1 MSTDRINIALEMIDG
16 QLKKDMLV
24 STKDFLLRL
33 KECLTM
39 EAQPEEEVTIPVTG
53 ERIIISCD
61 ASIKVNPGGPAS
73 VGVVIQNPKQK
84 DLLQFAKATK
94 ATTNNQAEYDAVY
107 TGLVSFVNLNN
118 NPGMQIV
125 VRSDSQL
132 VIRQLKKEIQCQDK
146 QLVKRRDL
154 ILELVDQ
161 LPVPVIFEWR
171 PRNSTTEL
179 ELANHLAQDLL
190 GVPRH

>member
-1 MSTDRINIALEMIDG
+1 MSTDRINIALEMIRDY
-16 QLKKDMLV
+16 LKKDMLV

-33 KECLTM
+33 KECLTI
-39 EAQPEEEVTIPVTG
+39 EDQPEEEVTSNPVT
-53 ERIIISCD
+53 EQIIISCD
-61 ASIKVNPGGPAS
+61 ASIKENPGGPAA
-73 VGVVIQNPKQK
+73 VGIVINNPRI
-84 DLLQFAKATK
+84 AKNLELARSTK

-107 TGLVSFVNLNN
+107 TGLVTFVNLNN
-118 NPGMQIV
+118 NPGMPIV
-125 VRSDSQL
+125 IRSDSQL

-146 QLVKRRDL
+146 QLIKRRDL
-154 ILELVDQ
+154 ILELAGE
-161 LPVPVIFEWR
+161 LPVPVTFEWR